1 MKRILY
7 FAYGSNM
14 LSKCLRSRIGF
25 VKTLG
30 LAFLKDRKVVFNKR
44 SKDGSGK
51 ANLVQSPGDITWGVL
66 YEINVEG
73 LDKLDKLEGGYA
85 RVNVQIWLPSN
96 NMVEAVTYISD
107 NLTNDPRPYKWYK
120 EIVLSGAREHNLP
133 QDYIAY
139 LEEIPVK
146 PNDHL

>member
-14 LSKCLRSRIGF
+14 QSKRLRSRIGS
-25 VKTLG
+25 VKTIG

-66 YEINVEG
+66 YEINLEG
-73 LDKLDKLEGGYA
+73 LDKLDKLESGYG
-85 RVNVQIWLPSN
+85 RVNIQVWLPGN

-133 QDYIAY
+133 QDHIAY

-146 PNDHL
+146 PNDDL